1 MPTHLPELLHPER
14 HNQNVVHA
22 VERGPKRHDDH
33 WTAVLNEVQKDN
45 SEKVEDK
52 STSVNGKKGG
62 PLANGRKKCYV
73 EYFLYEDGIHKEK
86 RSGKKYHT
94 GGEREQKK
102 KRKEKW
108 KKAPS
113 RWRKRRKIPYLLRVK
128 RKSLWVTKNSEGV
141 NVRRGLPIK

>member
-73 EYFLYEDGIHKEK
+73 EYFFIRRWNTQRKAK
-86 RSGKKYHT
+86 WKKVPYRWRT
-94 GGEREQKK
+94 RTKK